1 MLSLVTS
8 LVLTALTTMSS
19 TSCIHEEEKEYCSQK
34 LARPSCYT
42 QQCPSMPVEDTMKR
56 FDLIMKGRVWGQH
69 ELISAVRRKVHSHL
83 LHGSTFGRA
92 PAVFHFVGRCR
103 SGKTRMAESVGA
115 ALSSRKIGNKDCASV
130 TIQGDHFIGMSMKEA
145 RTEMRDI
152 LRKQLLVTERSVFI
166 LNDMQKF
173 AELPLIIEMVVMG
186 TMFDTDAE
194 VSLRRSIVIITSD
207 FGKEGASDTLASADV
222 HSPGRWQA
230 EKERIH
236 LLADEA
242 QRIFTNNAQFSGKVV
257 LFPFG
262 SALDEE
268 HAYPELFAFLL
279 KRDVLCK
286 LPCTLTGSWG
296 FRTCRRVTFSFEMDD
311 LEAAMVKWR
320 LDAFDGTVESL
331 TVQGFQH
338 DYVSGDLKSAIDD
351 SVADADD
358 GDLMVHLSREVRPNI
373 EWDISVTSTGGSSRN
388 DL

>member
-1 MLSLVTS
+1 MLPLVATSFVLAASL
-8 LVLTALTTMSS
+8 SS
-19 TSCIHEEEKEYCSQK
+19 SSCTYEEQNPYCSQK
-34 LARPSCYT
+34 LAGPSCYT

-56 FDLIMKGRVWGQH
+56 FDLIMKERVWGQQEVVV
-69 ELISAVRRKVHSHL
+69 ELRRKVRSHL
-83 LHGSTFGRA
+83 QTKPDDQA

-207 FGKEGASDTLASADV
+207 FGKEGASDVMDDHGIEYDPLRWGKEKKRCKELARKEQIRFTDN
-222 HSPGRWQA
+222 HRLDGRA
-230 EKERIH
+230 
-236 LLADEA
+236 
-242 QRIFTNNAQFSGKVV
+242 V

-296 FRTCRRVTFSFEMDD
+296 FRTCRKVTFSFEMDD
-311 LEAAMVKWR
+311 LKAAMVKWR
-320 LDAFDGTVESL
+320 GSTFDGSVESL
-331 TVQGFQH
+331 TVQGLQAYLS
-338 DYVSGDLKSAIDD
+338 DLGDDVLD
-351 SVADADD
+351 SLS
-358 GDLMVHLSREVRPNI
+358 DLTTQIKHAKLTITRKVGGAK
-373 EWDISVTSTGGSSRN
+373 EWDISVKSMHST
-388 DL
+388 DVTEL